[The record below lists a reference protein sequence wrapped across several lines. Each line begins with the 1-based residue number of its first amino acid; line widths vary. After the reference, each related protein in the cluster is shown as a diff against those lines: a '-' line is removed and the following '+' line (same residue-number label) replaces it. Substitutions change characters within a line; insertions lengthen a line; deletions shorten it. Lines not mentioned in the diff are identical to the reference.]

1 MFMVRVLSDLN
12 LKKTFSNQAIRDS
25 EEIKVPKLEQFIVKD
40 TNIISRY
47 FELYLRICLHLE
59 NI

>member
-1 MFMVRVLSDLN
+1 MVRVLSDLN

-47 FELYLRICLHLE
+47 FELNLRICLRLE
-59 NI
+59 NM